1 MKRFMKMVKAI
12 VMKAAALI
20 LWPSLFVFN
29 LIYKL
34 LTPVYRFVFY
44 PVILFG
50 SLITLVTYF
59 DNGISTSLLNSFLT
73 FGTMA
78 AVYFLLPALTPY
90 FMHAQM
96 RVKFRALAPVVVR
109 SPVKFTL

>member
-1 MKRFMKMVKAI
+1 MKKFIKMVKAI
-12 VMKAAALI
+12 VMKTAALI

-50 SLITLVTYF
+50 TLITVVTYF
-59 DNGISTSLLNSFLT
+59 DNGYSTSLLNSFLT
-73 FGTMA
+73 FAGMGA
-78 AVYFLLPALTPY
+78 LYFLLPALTPV
-90 FMHAQM
+90 FMRAQM